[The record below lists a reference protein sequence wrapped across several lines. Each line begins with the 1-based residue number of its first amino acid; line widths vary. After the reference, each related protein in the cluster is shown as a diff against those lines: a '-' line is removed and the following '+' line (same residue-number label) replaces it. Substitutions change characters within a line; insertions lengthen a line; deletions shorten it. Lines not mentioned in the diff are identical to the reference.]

1 MTRWPSAATSAC
13 FACSRTSRRTSTSRS
28 GANAETPLLNY
39 LNVRYL
45 VGDRGLDPGDP
56 RRYQLVYDGRDG
68 RIFENRDVKP
78 RFFAAHDIVL
88 EFRHDHFAQTL
99 TEHDFSK
106 QTVVNILPV
115 DSDRMRND
123 LLAPKSDPIVQIVE
137 AADTNFRLHIRSQRH
152 ALIVSSQP
160 WWPGWRV
167 FRNGQRIAPQLGQRR
182 IPRLHDSARRLGH
195 PHRLLPLVVL
205 RRPGRRDRHGAAA
218 DRLAIRAIANPPP
231 RMISAIGI
239 NERASPGPVASS
251 PMLKLAHSDAASSGA

>member
-1 MTRWPSAATSAC
+1 M
-13 FACSRTSRRTSTSRS
+13 
-28 GANAETPLLNY
+28 
-39 LNVRYL
+39 
-45 VGDRGLDPGDP
+45 
-56 RRYQLVYDGRDG
+56 
-68 RIFENRDVKP
+68 KP

-88 EFRHDHFAQTL
+88 EFRHDRFAQTL

-137 AADTNFRLHIRSQRH
+137 AADTNFRLRIRSQRH

-167 FRNGQRIAPQLGQRR
+167 FRNGQRIAPQPVNGAFLGFT
-182 IPRLHDSARRLGH
+182 DSARRLGH

-205 RRPGRRDRHGAAA
+205 RRPGR
-218 DRLAIRAIANPPP
+218 P
-231 RMISAIGI
+231 R
-239 NERASPGPVASS
+239 SS
-251 PMLKLAHSDAASSGA
+251 RRCC